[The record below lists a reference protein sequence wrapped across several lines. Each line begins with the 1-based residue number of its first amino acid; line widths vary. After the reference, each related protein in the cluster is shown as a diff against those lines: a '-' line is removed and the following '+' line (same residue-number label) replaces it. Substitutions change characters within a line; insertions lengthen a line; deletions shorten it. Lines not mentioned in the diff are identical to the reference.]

1 MSKHNEIFEDPVSKR
16 TRHDTAIEPI
26 GDIGWNPLLIRDN
39 TAMVAPDFNC
49 SAVVK
54 GGEINRFQLSSYA
67 TNHKALVLF
76 FIGSNLIDPRVQMDL
91 DLISNHLDR
100 LEALQTL
107 PLAMSTAPIESMQD
121 TCNVGYPLLSDITR
135 SVSRYF
141 NVLDAAN
148 GSAKRAAFILDP
160 RRRIRYSFM
169 LGDDRINHSINT
181 IITLLQSVVMAG

>member
-76 FIGSNLIDPRVQMDL
+76 FIGSNLYVCCISVIYMTKLVDLTIPLNRIDPRVQMDL
-91 DLISNHLDR
+91 DLIR
-100 LEALQTL
+100 
-107 PLAMSTAPIESMQD
+107 
-121 TCNVGYPLLSDITR
+121 
-135 SVSRYF
+135 
-141 NVLDAAN
+141 
-148 GSAKRAAFILDP
+148 
-160 RRRIRYSFM
+160 
-169 LGDDRINHSINT
+169 
-181 IITLLQSVVMAG
+181 